1 MNDIANSG
9 YIAFYLYLVML
20 LIQWIVATFS
30 KSKQPDAVPGK
41 IDKNLSHDSFIFRAH
56 RTFHN
61 TLENSPLFAGTVL
74 LAFVLN
80 VQSPIFAILIWAYLV
95 ARIVHMVL
103 YYAIATEKNPSPRTY
118 FFLIGVVANIA
129 MLVILGLKLIS

>member
-1 MNDIANSG
+1 MNEVAYSG

-41 IDKNLSHDSFIFRAH
+41 INENLSHDSFVFRAH

-61 TLENSPLFAGTVL
+61 TLENSALFVGTIL

-80 VQSPIFAILIWAYLV
+80 VQSPIFAIFIWTYLI

-103 YYAIATEKNPSPRTY
+103 YYVIATEKNPSPRTY

-129 MLVILGLKLIS
+129 MLVILGLRLI